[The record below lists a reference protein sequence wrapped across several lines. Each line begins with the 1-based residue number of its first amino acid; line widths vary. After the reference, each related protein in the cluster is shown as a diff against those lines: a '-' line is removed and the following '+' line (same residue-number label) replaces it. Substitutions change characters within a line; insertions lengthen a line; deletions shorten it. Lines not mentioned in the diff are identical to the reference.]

1 MQETPMAKKETIPQY
16 DVDKITLQ
24 LIESVLNLA
33 AQTAQLQLSEESA
46 ETVYAITD
54 GLAQRFKVDTRVYE
68 VEAEEDETRSIT
80 VYKGKV
86 REGSPKTTN
95 SAPVINGNVFP
106 FPFRVIDGDKPQ
118 NDNDD

>member
-1 MQETPMAKKETIPQY
+1 MAKKETIPQY

-54 GLAQRFKVDTRVYE
+54 GLAQRFKVDTRMYE
-68 VEAEEDETRSIT
+68 VEAEDDEIRSIT
-80 VYKGKV
+80 VYKGQKK
-86 REGSPKTTN
+86 EGSPPVGS

-106 FPFRVIDGDKPQ
+106 FPFRVIDGDKHQ
-118 NDNDD
+118 NDNED

>member
-1 MQETPMAKKETIPQY
+1 MAKKESIPQY